1 MSIARWF
8 FSPANYPSTLGSAG
22 LADVEFVRFT
32 EWKWLK
38 RCFWLFGFSFMTGA
52 VGLYVGLEY
61 PSQIKDGALWAYGLA
76 WAYNGLLLFLIIVSS
91 VLGMIKAFLIKTLA
105 NEGLQ
110 ASQGAVR
117 TAQMMRK
124 GGL

>member
-1 MSIARWF
+1 
-8 FSPANYPSTLGSAG
+8 
-22 LADVEFVRFT
+22 
-32 EWKWLK
+32 
-38 RCFWLFGFSFMTGA
+38 MTGA

>member
-8 FSPANYPSTLGSAG
+8 FSPANYPSTLGSGG
-22 LADVEFVRFT
+22 LSDVEFVRYT

-38 RCFWLFGFSFMTGA
+38 RCFYLFGFSFLAGA
-52 VGLYVGLEY
+52 LGLFVGLEY
-61 PSQIKDGALWAYGLA
+61 PDEITDGAIWAYGLA
-76 WAYNGLLLFLIIVSS
+76 WAYNGMILFFLVLST

-105 NEGLQ
+105 NDGLQ
-110 ASQGAVR
+110 APQGAVR

>member
-8 FSPANYPSTLGSAG
+8 FSPANYPSTLGSGG
-22 LADVEFVRFT
+22 LADVEFVRYQ

-38 RCFWLFGFSFMTGA
+38 RCFYLFGFSFMTGA
-52 VGLYVGLEY
+52 IGLYAGLQY
-61 PSQIKDGALWAYGLA
+61 PTEITDGAIWAYGLA
-76 WAYNGLLLFLIIVSS
+76 WAYNGMILFFLVLST

-105 NEGLQ
+105 NDALQ